1 MHNHSLRGLTKPDTV
16 PSPVFGADD
25 WTPQMFQA
33 IFVTLTLGLFRAKP
47 SELCPKSTFIVPV
60 QLFHFGIECVED
72 HYLKFLPLS
81 DWLSIATAFA
91 TNQSHPTRGSAI
103 CSGKVTSART
113 ANMAQAVKDSFLD
126 LERHRQLLEEN
137 IEKLRKSLLH
147 WQIWEAEYEGLKE
160 EILSAKSTP
169 TREELLAIGR
179 DYEGELVT
187 QKELEDI
194 LGTNEARSA
203 GQVVNLLD
211 RRIDYVEQNVRTIQR
226 QIETAEGKLAA
237 ASIIST
243 PEVRNE
249 EGLPLTEIMEELDEE
264 GNVISSQL
272 STPGSMK
279 PQLLEALKK
288 AGVKD
293 LPADTGSE
301 AISDKTEP
309 VVSRENTT
317 EKSNKCPKPTKKG
330 VKFAEDTKPG
340 PKPEKSKTAKRLEDI
355 MKIAKQ
361 QEAPPSEPPI
371 IPTNETAEDAAL
383 RREMLQ
389 YGMSEIGAVVAEL
402 DLEAGSDWSD
412 EGYDETS
419 SFDDEDAFGRS
430 TGKLVDEELRQ
441 QMIELEERLGVRAMH
456 NVGKEAGE
464 YDIVQEGIGRITIN
478 GNENVPAPAESA
490 DKDTVS
496 KTADQSPTTS
506 AKKSVRFSENLDI
519 SPPPSASVSS
529 PPVKKQRIAAPIG
542 DIVERKAPAEPT
554 APAPQKKTSRFKSAR
569 SGAPNVL
576 NGPLASASPSTT
588 LPLHTAKPSTPKPFS
603 TSIQFSPVEDT
614 SRTVPTGPE
623 GKVIAPTIVERETP
637 TNISPAK
644 PDEFDPHLLHQEVA
658 TEYHKMRNKMIQ
670 KQGGFMKEDE
680 SEIVPFTEEEGGP
693 KKVSRFKAARL
704 AKS

>member
-1 MHNHSLRGLTKPDTV
+1 
-16 PSPVFGADD
+16 
-25 WTPQMFQA
+25 
-33 IFVTLTLGLFRAKP
+33 
-47 SELCPKSTFIVPV
+47 
-60 QLFHFGIECVED
+60 
-72 HYLKFLPLS
+72 
-81 DWLSIATAFA
+81 
-91 TNQSHPTRGSAI
+91 
-103 CSGKVTSART
+103 
-113 ANMAQAVKDSFLD
+113 MAQGVKDSFLD

-160 EILSAKSTP
+160 EILAAKTTP
-169 TREELLAIGR
+169 DREELLAIGR

-194 LGTNEARSA
+194 LGTKEARSA
-203 GQVVNLLD
+203 GQVVNVLD

-279 PQLLEALKK
+279 PQLLEALKE

-301 AISDKTEP
+301 S
-309 VVSRENTT
+309 VSAKEDQEAPRGTIAEH
-317 EKSNKCPKPTKKG
+317 SNKTPKPTKKG

-340 PKPEKSKTAKRLEDI
+340 PEMEKSKTARRLEDI

-361 QEAPPSEPPI
+361 QEAPPSEPPV
-371 IPTNETAEDAAL
+371 IPSNEPADDAAL

-402 DLEAGSDWSD
+402 DLEEGSEWSD
-412 EGYDETS
+412 DGYDDTS
-419 SFDDEDAFGRS
+419 SLDDEDAFGRS
-430 TGKLVDEELRQ
+430 TGKLVDDELRQ
-441 QMIELEERLGVRAMH
+441 QMLELEERLGVRAMH
-456 NVGKEAGE
+456 NVGKDAAE
-464 YDIVQEGIGRITIN
+464 YDIVHEGIGRITIN
-478 GNENVPAPAESA
+478 GNENVPPPVDSA
-490 DKDTVS
+490 DKDTDP
-496 KTADQSPTTS
+496 KADNQSPTTS
-506 AKKSVRFSENLDI
+506 ARKSVRFSDNLDI
-519 SPPPSASVSS
+519 SSAPTKSVSS
-529 PPVKKQRIAAPIG
+529 SSVKKQRTAAPVG
-542 DIVERKAPAEPT
+542 DIVERKAPAET
-554 APAPQKKTSRFKSAR
+554 IAPAPQKKASRFKSAR
-569 SGAPNVL
+569 AAPPTVL
-576 NGPLASASPSTT
+576 NGPLASSSPSTT
-588 LPLHTAKPSTPKPFS
+588 LPLHPAKSPTPKPFS
-603 TSIQFSPVEDT
+603 TSIQFSPAEDT

-623 GKVIAPTIVERETP
+623 GKVIAPTIIERETT
-637 TNISPAK
+637 TNMSPAE

>member
-1 MHNHSLRGLTKPDTV
+1 
-16 PSPVFGADD
+16 
-25 WTPQMFQA
+25 
-33 IFVTLTLGLFRAKP
+33 
-47 SELCPKSTFIVPV
+47 
-60 QLFHFGIECVED
+60 
-72 HYLKFLPLS
+72 
-81 DWLSIATAFA
+81 
-91 TNQSHPTRGSAI
+91 
-103 CSGKVTSART
+103 
-113 ANMAQAVKDSFLD
+113 MAQAVKDSFLD

-179 DYEGELVT
+179 EYEGELVT

-194 LGTNEARSA
+194 LGTKEARSA

-264 GNVISSQL
+264 GNVLSSQL

-293 LPADTGSE
+293 LPSDTGSE
-301 AISDKTEP
+301 PISDDAEP
-309 VVSRENTT
+309 AASQENTA
-317 EKSNKCPKPTKKG
+317 EHSSKPTKSVKKG
-330 VKFAEDTKPG
+330 VSFAEDTKPG
-340 PKPEKSKTAKRLEDI
+340 PEPEKSKTAKRLEDI

-361 QEAPPSEPPI
+361 QETPPTDPPI
-371 IPTNETAEDAAL
+371 IPANETAEDAAL

-402 DLEAGSDWSD
+402 DLEEGSDWD
-412 EGYDETS
+412 DDDYDETS

-430 TGKLVDEELRQ
+430 TGKLVDEEIRQ

-464 YDIVQEGIGRITIN
+464 YDVVQEGIGRIVISGSESGAT
-478 GNENVPAPAESA
+478 PADSA
-490 DKDTVS
+490 GTNTV
-496 KTADQSPTTS
+496 TNTDDQSPTTS
-506 AKKSVRFSENLDI
+506 SKKSVRFSENLDI
-519 SPPPSASVSS
+519 SPPPSAPVSS
-529 PPVKKQRIAAPIG
+529 PPVKKQIIAAPIG
-542 DIVERKAPAEPT
+542 DIIERKTPAEPA
-554 APAPQKKTSRFKSAR
+554 APAPQKKASRFKSVRTAT
-569 SGAPNVL
+569 SHVL

-588 LPLHTAKPSTPKPFS
+588 LPLHAAKPSTPKPFS
-603 TSIQFSPVEDT
+603 TTIQFSPAEDA

-623 GKVIAPTIVERETP
+623 GKVIAPTIIERETL
-637 TNISPAK
+637 NNVSPAE

-658 TEYHKMRNKMIQ
+658 TEYHKMRNRMIQ